1 MMKMNKSNF
10 QMLQILV
17 LVLVI
22 VVVGLVMNMQKNKNK
37 EQYPNSGM
45 ISGAPLNGEGF
56 TGCKGHKHEKD
67 ATGAV

>member
-37 EQYPNSGM
+37 EQYSN
-45 ISGAPLNGEGF
+45 SGAPLNGEGF
-56 TGCKGHKHEKD
+56 NGCKGHKQEKD
-67 ATGAV
+67 AISPV